1 MFWEI
6 FLSVLIAGAVMFVL
20 WGLRGVML
28 TPVRV
33 GRNSRLTMVL
43 TVTGDEPQLE
53 SGVDALL
60 WLRANGTLPGRIVL
74 VDGGM
79 NEETRAAAE
88 LLARGHGDVTFLR
101 GGEAE
106 LWTKEAETF
115 K

>member
-6 FLSVLIAGAVMFVL
+6 FVSALIAGAVIFVL

-33 GRNSRLTMVL
+33 GKATRLTTVL
-43 TVTGDEPQLE
+43 TVTGGEPELE
-53 SGVDALL
+53 ECVDAML
-60 WLRANGTLPGRIVL
+60 WLRANGTLPGRIVIE
-74 VDGGM
+74 DAGM

-88 LLARGHGDVTFLR
+88 LLARGHGDVIFLR

-106 LWTKEAETF
+106 KWKREAETS